1 MKLNPD
7 CMRDIMLLVE
17 DLPLNGELTPTNL
30 YNSLPSYTQD
40 ELTYTCIKLE
50 EANLIDAYIIQAD
63 NAKILARIFD
73 LTILG
78 HEFVKNI
85 HNDDVWSTVKTTA
98 SKVGSFSI
106 KTLITIAS
114 KVISNLSQLFFC
126 CTCLNRLS

>member
-17 DLPLNGELTPTNL
+17 DLPLNGKLTPTEL
-30 YNSLPSYTQD
+30 YDSLPKYTQD

-50 EANLIDAYIIQAD
+50 EANLMDAYITKAD
-63 NAKILARIFD
+63 NAKILVRIFD
-73 LTILG
+73 LTVSG

-85 HNDDVWSTVKTTA
+85 HNDDVWSKVKSKA

-114 KVISNLSQLFFC
+114 KVISDLIDSSF
-126 CTCLNRLS
+126 